1 MVSNLLSLVSPDEVF
16 KLVKEWLCSVF
27 NDSNRY
33 LLAQT
38 LVPKYTV
45 FSLLFKTGYVV
56 FCFILESYAW
66 YHLFT
71 CGTEQCCDQLDKLI
85 ELFKV

>member
-1 MVSNLLSLVSPDEVF
+1 MVSNLLSLVSPDEVL

-45 FSLLFKTGYVV
+45 FSKQGMWYFALFWRAMLGIIYLLVV
-56 FCFILESYAW
+56 RSSAV
-66 YHLFT
+66 T
-71 CGTEQCCDQLDKLI
+71 N
-85 ELFKV
+85 